1 MRKNSNQEAV
11 SMKSF
16 NLPSDKDVESVVLG
30 MLLIESTAIN
40 AVSSV
45 LTKDVFFN
53 EANAAVYDAIDQV
66 AKDGDVVDMMLVVS
80 KLSKMGK
87 LDEIGGPFYIAQ
99 LTSKVAMTTNLLAH
113 ALYLKELYMAR
124 QLILSGH
131 KIMAMALDRTL
142 DIEDTTYSGIK
153 MLENIARG
161 MTVGT
166 NTADLRTLSRESMM
180 MYEKRKENLLEG
192 RKTGILTGI
201 DKLDNTLLGLKGGQL
216 VILAARPAMG
226 KTAFAIN
233 IARTAAMSGH
243 PTVIFSLEMSGV
255 SLSDRMLIAHGDFNA
270 AAFRKG
276 ALTDTEEVNL
286 SQSVDCLG
294 ELPITVDDTSGLQI
308 QQISSVAKNLQRKGK
323 CELVII
329 DYLQLVRIKSESRN
343 YSREQEV
350 AETTKFAK
358 GMAKSLNVPVVLL
371 SQLSRKCEERQDKT
385 PILSD
390 LRESGSIEQD
400 ADIVLMLHRP
410 AYYDRSE
417 EQGMGIVRVAK
428 NRDGR
433 TGDVKFHHN
442 KTLTRF
448 TDYDIPCPF

>member
-1 MRKNSNQEAV
+1 
-11 SMKSF
+11 MKSF
-16 NLPSDKDVESVVLG
+16 NLPSDKDVESAVLG

-53 EANAAVYDAIDQV
+53 EANAAVYDAIDHV

-142 DIEDTTYSGIK
+142 DIEDTIYSGIK

-161 MTVGT
+161 MTVGL
-166 NTADLRTLSRESMM
+166 NTADLRTLSHESMS

-226 KTAFAIN
+226 KTAFALN

-276 ALTDTEEVNL
+276 ALTDTEEANL

-329 DYLQLVRIKSESRN
+329 DYLQLVRIKSENRN

>member
-1 MRKNSNQEAV
+1 
-11 SMKSF
+11 MKSF

-166 NTADLRTLSRESMM
+166 NTADLRTLSHESMS
-180 MYEKRKENLLEG
+180 MYERRKENLLDG

-226 KTAFAIN
+226 KTAFALN

-276 ALTDTEEVNL
+276 ALTDTEEANL

-329 DYLQLVRIKSESRN
+329 DYLQLVRIKSENRN

-417 EQGMGIVRVAK
+417 EQGMGIVRIAK

-448 TDYDIPCPF
+448 TDYDISCPF

>member
-1 MRKNSNQEAV
+1 
-11 SMKSF
+11 MKSF

-166 NTADLRTLSRESMM
+166 NTADLRTLSHESMS
-180 MYEKRKENLLEG
+180 MYERRKENLLDG

-226 KTAFAIN
+226 KTAFALN

-276 ALTDTEEVNL
+276 ALTDTEEANL

-329 DYLQLVRIKSESRN
+329 DYLQLVRIKSENRN

-442 KTLTRF
+442 KTLTMF

>member
-166 NTADLRTLSRESMM
+166 NTADLRTLSHESMS
-180 MYEKRKENLLEG
+180 MYERRKENLLDG

-226 KTAFAIN
+226 KTAFALN

-276 ALTDTEEVNL
+276 ALTDTEEANL

-329 DYLQLVRIKSESRN
+329 DYLQLVRIKSENRN

-442 KTLTRF
+442 KILTRF

>member
-1 MRKNSNQEAV
+1 
-11 SMKSF
+11 MKSF

-142 DIEDTTYSGIK
+142 DIEDTIYSGIK
-153 MLENIARG
+153 MLENIAKG
-161 MTVGT
+161 MTVGL
-166 NTADLRTLSRESMM
+166 NTADLRTLSHESMM

-201 DKLDNTLLGLKGGQL
+201 DKLDNALLGLKGGQL

-226 KTAFAIN
+226 KTAFALN

-276 ALTDTEEVNL
+276 ALTDTEEANL
-286 SQSVDCLG
+286 SQSADCLG

-329 DYLQLVRIKSESRN
+329 DYLQLVRIKSENRN

>member
-1 MRKNSNQEAV
+1 
-11 SMKSF
+11 MKSF
-16 NLPSDKDVESVVLG
+16 NLPSDKDVESAVLG

-53 EANAAVYDAIDQV
+53 EANAAVYDAIDHV

-166 NTADLRTLSRESMM
+166 NTADLRTLSHESMS

-226 KTAFAIN
+226 KTAFALN

-276 ALTDTEEVNL
+276 ALTDTEEANL

-329 DYLQLVRIKSESRN
+329 DYLQLVRIKSENRN

>member
-1 MRKNSNQEAV
+1 
-11 SMKSF
+11 MKSF

-142 DIEDTTYSGIK
+142 DIEDTIYSGIK
-153 MLENIARG
+153 MLENIAKG

-166 NTADLRTLSRESMM
+166 NTADLRTLSHESMS
-180 MYEKRKENLLEG
+180 MYERRKENLLDG

-226 KTAFAIN
+226 KTAFALN

-276 ALTDTEEVNL
+276 ALTDTEEANL

-329 DYLQLVRIKSESRN
+329 DYLQLVRIKSENRN

>member
-1 MRKNSNQEAV
+1 
-11 SMKSF
+11 
-16 NLPSDKDVESVVLG
+16 
-30 MLLIESTAIN
+30 
-40 AVSSV
+40 
-45 LTKDVFFN
+45 
-53 EANAAVYDAIDQV
+53 
-66 AKDGDVVDMMLVVS
+66 
-80 KLSKMGK
+80 
-87 LDEIGGPFYIAQ
+87 
-99 LTSKVAMTTNLLAH
+99 
-113 ALYLKELYMAR
+113 
-124 QLILSGH
+124 
-131 KIMAMALDRTL
+131 
-142 DIEDTTYSGIK
+142 
-153 MLENIARG
+153 
-161 MTVGT
+161 
-166 NTADLRTLSRESMM
+166 
-180 MYEKRKENLLEG
+180 
-192 RKTGILTGI
+192 
-201 DKLDNTLLGLKGGQL
+201 
-216 VILAARPAMG
+216 
-226 KTAFAIN
+226 
-233 IARTAAMSGH
+233 MSGH

-276 ALTDTEEVNL
+276 ALTDTEEANL

-329 DYLQLVRIKSESRN
+329 DYLQLVRIKSENRN

-417 EQGMGIVRVAK
+417 EQGMGIVRIAK

-448 TDYDIPCPF
+448 TDYDISCPF

>member
-1 MRKNSNQEAV
+1 
-11 SMKSF
+11 MKSF

-166 NTADLRTLSRESMM
+166 NTADLRTLSHESIT
-180 MYEKRKENLLEG
+180 MYERRKENLLDG

-226 KTAFAIN
+226 KTAFALN

-276 ALTDTEEVNL
+276 ALTDTEEANL

-329 DYLQLVRIKSESRN
+329 DYLQLVRIKSENRN

>member
-166 NTADLRTLSRESMM
+166 NTADLRTLSHESMS
-180 MYEKRKENLLEG
+180 MYERRKENLLDG

-226 KTAFAIN
+226 KTAFALN
-233 IARTAAMSGH
+233 IARTAAMYGH

-276 ALTDTEEVNL
+276 ALTDTEEANL

-329 DYLQLVRIKSESRN
+329 DYLQLVRIKSENRN

>member
-99 LTSKVAMTTNLLAH
+99 LTNKVAMTTNLLAH

-166 NTADLRTLSRESMM
+166 NTADLRTLSHESMS
-180 MYEKRKENLLEG
+180 MYERRKENLLDG

-226 KTAFAIN
+226 KTAFALN

-276 ALTDTEEVNL
+276 ALTDTEEANL

-329 DYLQLVRIKSESRN
+329 DYLQLVRIKSENRN

-433 TGDVKFHHN
+433 TGDIKFHHN

>member
-226 KTAFAIN
+226 KTAFALN

-276 ALTDTEEVNL
+276 VLTDTEEVNL

-329 DYLQLVRIKSESRN
+329 DYLQLVRIKSENRN

>member
-1 MRKNSNQEAV
+1 
-11 SMKSF
+11 MKSF

-142 DIEDTTYSGIK
+142 DIEDTIYSGIK

-166 NTADLRTLSRESMM
+166 NTADFRTLSHESMS

-226 KTAFAIN
+226 KTAFALN

-276 ALTDTEEVNL
+276 ALTDTEEANL

-329 DYLQLVRIKSESRN
+329 DYLQLVRIKSENRN

-417 EQGMGIVRVAK
+417 EHGMGIVRVAK

>member
-166 NTADLRTLSRESMM
+166 NTADLRALSHESMS
-180 MYEKRKENLLEG
+180 MYERRKENLLDG

-226 KTAFAIN
+226 KTAFALN

-276 ALTDTEEVNL
+276 ALTDTEEANL

-329 DYLQLVRIKSESRN
+329 DYLQLVRIKSENRN

>member
-1 MRKNSNQEAV
+1 
-11 SMKSF
+11 MKSF

-166 NTADLRTLSRESMM
+166 NTADLRTLSHESMM

-226 KTAFAIN
+226 KTAFALN

-255 SLSDRMLIAHGDFNA
+255 SLSDRMLIDHGDFNA

-294 ELPITVDDTSGLQI
+294 DLPITVDDTSGLQI

-329 DYLQLVRIKSESRN
+329 DYLQLVRIKSENRN

>member
-1 MRKNSNQEAV
+1 
-11 SMKSF
+11 MKSF

-166 NTADLRTLSRESMM
+166 NTADLRTLSHESMS
-180 MYEKRKENLLEG
+180 MYERRKENLLDG

-226 KTAFAIN
+226 KTAFALN

-329 DYLQLVRIKSESRN
+329 DYLQLVRIKSENRN

>member
-1 MRKNSNQEAV
+1 
-11 SMKSF
+11 MKSF

-142 DIEDTTYSGIK
+142 DIEDTIYSGIK
-153 MLENIARG
+153 MLENIAKG
-161 MTVGT
+161 MTVGL
-166 NTADLRTLSRESMM
+166 NTADLRTLSHESMM

-226 KTAFAIN
+226 KTAFALN

-276 ALTDTEEVNL
+276 ALTDTEEANL

-329 DYLQLVRIKSESRN
+329 DYLQLVRIKSENRN

>member
-142 DIEDTTYSGIK
+142 DIEDTIYSGIK

-161 MTVGT
+161 MTVGL
-166 NTADLRTLSRESMM
+166 NTADLRTLSHESMS

-201 DKLDNTLLGLKGGQL
+201 DKLDNALLGLKGGQL

-226 KTAFAIN
+226 KTAFALN

-276 ALTDTEEVNL
+276 ALTDTEEANL

-329 DYLQLVRIKSESRN
+329 DYLQLVRIKSENRN

>member
-142 DIEDTTYSGIK
+142 DIEDTIYSGIK
-153 MLENIARG
+153 MLENIAKG
-161 MTVGT
+161 MTVGL
-166 NTADLRTLSRESMM
+166 NTADLRTLSHESMM

-226 KTAFAIN
+226 KTAFALN

-329 DYLQLVRIKSESRN
+329 DYLQLVRIKSENRN

>member
-1 MRKNSNQEAV
+1 
-11 SMKSF
+11 MKSF

-166 NTADLRTLSRESMM
+166 NTADLRTLSHESMM

-226 KTAFAIN
+226 KTAFALN

-329 DYLQLVRIKSESRN
+329 DYLQLVRIKSENRN

>member
-1 MRKNSNQEAV
+1 
-11 SMKSF
+11 MKSF

-166 NTADLRTLSRESMM
+166 NTADLRALSHESMS
-180 MYEKRKENLLEG
+180 MYERRKENLLDG

-226 KTAFAIN
+226 KTAFALN

-276 ALTDTEEVNL
+276 ALTDTEEANL

-329 DYLQLVRIKSESRN
+329 DYLQLVRIKSENRN

>member
-1 MRKNSNQEAV
+1 
-11 SMKSF
+11 MKSF

-166 NTADLRTLSRESMM
+166 NTADLRTLSHESMS
-180 MYEKRKENLLEG
+180 MYERRKENLLDG

-226 KTAFAIN
+226 KTAFALN

-276 ALTDTEEVNL
+276 ALTDTEEANL

-329 DYLQLVRIKSESRN
+329 DYLQLVRIKSENRN

>member
-166 NTADLRTLSRESMM
+166 NTVDLRTLSHESMS

-226 KTAFAIN
+226 KTAFALN

-276 ALTDTEEVNL
+276 ALTDTEEANL

-323 CELVII
+323 CELLII
-329 DYLQLVRIKSESRN
+329 DYLQLVRIKSENRN

-428 NRDGR
+428 NREGR

>member
-166 NTADLRTLSRESMM
+166 NTADLRTLSHESMS
-180 MYEKRKENLLEG
+180 MYERRKENLLDG
-192 RKTGILTGI
+192 GKTGILTGI

-226 KTAFAIN
+226 KTAFALN

-276 ALTDTEEVNL
+276 ALTDTEEANL

-329 DYLQLVRIKSESRN
+329 DYLQLVRIKSENRN

>member
-1 MRKNSNQEAV
+1 
-11 SMKSF
+11 MKSF

-166 NTADLRTLSRESMM
+166 NTADLRTLSHESMS
-180 MYEKRKENLLEG
+180 MYERRKENLLDG

-226 KTAFAIN
+226 KTAFALN
-233 IARTAAMSGH
+233 IARTAAMYGH

-276 ALTDTEEVNL
+276 ALTDTEEANL

-329 DYLQLVRIKSESRN
+329 DYLQLVRIKSENRN

>member
-1 MRKNSNQEAV
+1 
-11 SMKSF
+11 MKSF

-87 LDEIGGPFYIAQ
+87 LDEIGGPLYIAQ

-153 MLENIARG
+153 MLENIAKG

-166 NTADLRTLSRESMM
+166 NTADLRTLSHESMS
-180 MYEKRKENLLEG
+180 MYERRKENLLDG

-226 KTAFAIN
+226 KTAFALN

-276 ALTDTEEVNL
+276 ALTDTEEANL

-329 DYLQLVRIKSESRN
+329 DYLQLVRIKSENRN

>member
-166 NTADLRTLSRESMM
+166 NTADLRTLSHESMS
-180 MYEKRKENLLEG
+180 MYERRKENLLDG

-226 KTAFAIN
+226 KTAFALN

-276 ALTDTEEVNL
+276 ALTDTEEANL

-329 DYLQLVRIKSESRN
+329 DYLQLVRIKSVSIHA
-343 YSREQEV
+343 SV
-350 AETTKFAK
+350 KDATICLTKQ
-358 GMAKSLNVPVVLL
+358 VL
-371 SQLSRKCEERQDKT
+371 
-385 PILSD
+385 I
-390 LRESGSIEQD
+390 
-400 ADIVLMLHRP
+400 
-410 AYYDRSE
+410 
-417 EQGMGIVRVAK
+417 
-428 NRDGR
+428 
-433 TGDVKFHHN
+433 
-442 KTLTRF
+442 
-448 TDYDIPCPF
+448 

>member
-40 AVSSV
+40 AISSV

-142 DIEDTTYSGIK
+142 DIEDTIYSGIK
-153 MLENIARG
+153 MLENIAKG
-161 MTVGT
+161 MTVGL
-166 NTADLRTLSRESMM
+166 NTADLRTLSHESMM

-226 KTAFAIN
+226 KTAFALN

-329 DYLQLVRIKSESRN
+329 DYLQLVRIKSENRN

>member
-142 DIEDTTYSGIK
+142 DIEDTIYSGIK
-153 MLENIARG
+153 MLENIAKG
-161 MTVGT
+161 MTVGL
-166 NTADLRTLSRESMM
+166 NTADLRTLSHESMM

-201 DKLDNTLLGLKGGQL
+201 DKLDNALLGLKGGQL

-226 KTAFAIN
+226 KTAFALN

-294 ELPITVDDTSGLQI
+294 DLPITVDDTSGLQI

-329 DYLQLVRIKSESRN
+329 DYLQLVRIKSENRN

>member
-166 NTADLRTLSRESMM
+166 NTADLRTLSHESMS
-180 MYEKRKENLLEG
+180 MYERRKENLLDG

-226 KTAFAIN
+226 KTAFALN

-294 ELPITVDDTSGLQI
+294 DLPITVDDTSGLQI

-329 DYLQLVRIKSESRN
+329 DYLQLVRIKSENRN

>member
-142 DIEDTTYSGIK
+142 DIEDTIYSGIK
-153 MLENIARG
+153 MLENIAKG
-161 MTVGT
+161 MTVGL
-166 NTADLRTLSRESMM
+166 NTADLRTLSHESML

-201 DKLDNTLLGLKGGQL
+201 DKLDNALLGLKGGQL

-226 KTAFAIN
+226 KTAFALN

-276 ALTDTEEVNL
+276 ALTDTEEANL

-329 DYLQLVRIKSESRN
+329 DYLQLVRIKSENRN

-433 TGDVKFHHN
+433 IGDVKFHHN

>member
-16 NLPSDKDVESVVLG
+16 NLPSDKDVESAVLG

-166 NTADLRTLSRESMM
+166 NTADLRTLSHESMS
-180 MYEKRKENLLEG
+180 MYEKRKENLLDG

-226 KTAFAIN
+226 KTAFALN

-276 ALTDTEEVNL
+276 ALTDTEEANL

-329 DYLQLVRIKSESRN
+329 DYLQLVRIKSENRN

>member
-166 NTADLRTLSRESMM
+166 NTVDLRTLSHESMS

-226 KTAFAIN
+226 KTAFALN

-276 ALTDTEEVNL
+276 ALTDTEEANL

-323 CELVII
+323 CELLII
-329 DYLQLVRIKSESRN
+329 DYLQLVRIKSENRN

>member
-40 AVSSV
+40 AISSV

-142 DIEDTTYSGIK
+142 DIEDTIYSGIK

-161 MTVGT
+161 MTVGL
-166 NTADLRTLSRESMM
+166 NTADLRTLSHESMM

-226 KTAFAIN
+226 KTAFALN

-329 DYLQLVRIKSESRN
+329 DYLQLVRIKSENRN

>member
-1 MRKNSNQEAV
+1 
-11 SMKSF
+11 MKSF

-40 AVSSV
+40 AISSV

-142 DIEDTTYSGIK
+142 DIEDTIYSGIK
-153 MLENIARG
+153 MLENIAKG
-161 MTVGT
+161 MTVGL
-166 NTADLRTLSRESMM
+166 NTADLRTLSHESMM

-226 KTAFAIN
+226 KTAFALN

-329 DYLQLVRIKSESRN
+329 DYLQLVRIKSENRN

>member
-1 MRKNSNQEAV
+1 
-11 SMKSF
+11 MKSF

-166 NTADLRTLSRESMM
+166 NTADLRTLSHESMS

-226 KTAFAIN
+226 KTAFALN

-329 DYLQLVRIKSESRN
+329 DYLQLVRIKSENRN

>member
-142 DIEDTTYSGIK
+142 DIEDTIYSGIK
-153 MLENIARG
+153 MLENIAKG
-161 MTVGT
+161 MTVGL
-166 NTADLRTLSRESMM
+166 NTADLRTLSHESMA
-180 MYEKRKENLLEG
+180 MYENRKENLLDG

-226 KTAFAIN
+226 KTAFALN

-276 ALTDTEEVNL
+276 ALTDTEEANL
-286 SQSVDCLG
+286 SQSVDYLG

-329 DYLQLVRIKSESRN
+329 DYLQLVRIKSENRN

-428 NRDGR
+428 NREGR

>member
-45 LTKDVFFN
+45 LTKDVFFY

-142 DIEDTTYSGIK
+142 DIEDTIYSGIK
-153 MLENIARG
+153 MLENIAKG
-161 MTVGT
+161 MTVGL
-166 NTADLRTLSRESMM
+166 NTADLRTLSHESMM

-226 KTAFAIN
+226 KTAFALN

-329 DYLQLVRIKSESRN
+329 DYLQLVRIKSENRN

>member
-30 MLLIESTAIN
+30 MLLTESTAIN

-166 NTADLRTLSRESMM
+166 NTADLRTLSHESMS
-180 MYEKRKENLLEG
+180 MYERRKENLLDG

-226 KTAFAIN
+226 KTAFALN

-276 ALTDTEEVNL
+276 ALTDTEEANL

-329 DYLQLVRIKSESRN
+329 DYLQLVRIKSENRN